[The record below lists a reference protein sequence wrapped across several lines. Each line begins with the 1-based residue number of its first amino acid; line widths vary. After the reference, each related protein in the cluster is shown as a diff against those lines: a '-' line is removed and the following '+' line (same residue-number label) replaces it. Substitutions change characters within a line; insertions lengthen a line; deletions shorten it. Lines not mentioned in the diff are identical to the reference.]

1 MDNIENEKVYSVY
14 IHISPSDKVY
24 VGITSM
30 NPPENRWKNGLGYY
44 QNKHFY
50 NAIQKYGWDNFKH
63 EILFEGL
70 TKKEA
75 EDREV
80 ELIALYNATNR
91 EKGYNKDN
99 GGTSV
104 GRMTEEQ
111 KNKLSEIGKERMK
124 NKENNPMYGKHH
136 SEETKQKLREAKIG
150 THHSE
155 ETKRKMSEARSGEK
169 NPLYGKHLSEE
180 TKRKISENSKS
191 GTEEVRK
198 KIGNAAKERFKN
210 KENHPL
216 YGKHHSE
223 ETKRKLSEYNKEY
236 FKDPTKNPNYGNTK
250 KVIDLDTKIIYSS
263 AYEVSDEFGISIDSI
278 RANCRGDIRTCG
290 DGLHRFKYLEDW
302 EAQGEENINKEF
314 FEYVYPS
321 SIPVR
326 CIELDT
332 VYQSATIAGKE
343 LGIDNS
349 TITKCCK
356 GRKYSKTA
364 GKLPDGTK
372 LHWEYAV

>member
-1 MDNIENEKVYSVY
+1 MHTSPSNKVY
-14 IHISPSDKVY
+14 I
-24 VGITSM
+24 GITAM
-30 NPPENRWKNGLGYY
+30 NPPEKRWKNGLGYW

-50 NAIQKYGWDNFKH
+50 NAIKKYGWENFKH
-63 EILFEGL
+63 EILFKGL

-75 EDREV
+75 EDKEV
-80 ELIALYNATNR
+80 KLIALYDATNR

-104 GRMTEEQ
+104 GRLTEEQ
-111 KNKLSEIGKERMK
+111 KRKLSEIGKERMK

-136 SEETKQKLREAKIG
+136 SDETKQKIREARTG

-155 ETKRKMSEARSGEK
+155 ETKIKMSESRRGEK

-191 GTEEVRK
+191 GTEEVKR
-198 KIGNAAKERFKN
+198 KIGDAAKDRFKN
-210 KENHPL
+210 KENHPM
-216 YGKHHSE
+216 YGKHQSE
-223 ETKRKLSEYNKEY
+223 EVKKRLSEHNKEL

-250 KVIDLDTKIIYSS
+250 KIIDLDTKIIYNS
-263 AYEVSDEFGISIDSI
+263 AYEASDEFGISVDCI

-290 DGLHRFKYLEDW
+290 NGLHRFKYLKDW
-302 EAQGEENINKEF
+302 EIKGEDFVEKYI
-314 FEYVYPS
+314 YPS

-326 CIELDT
+326 CVELDT
-332 VYQSATIAGKE
+332 IYESATIAGKE

-372 LHWEYAV
+372 LHWEYAS

>member
-1 MDNIENEKVYSVY
+1 MQNNERIYNVY
-14 IHISPSDKVY
+14 IHTSPSNKVY
-24 VGITSM
+24 IGITSM
-30 NPPENRWKNGLGYY
+30 NPPEKRWKNGLGYY

-63 EILFEGL
+63 EIVFRNL

-75 EDREV
+75 EDKEV
-80 ELIALYNATNR
+80 ELIASYDATNR
-91 EKGYNKDN
+91 ENGYNKDN

-104 GRMTEEQ
+104 GRLTEEQ
-111 KNKLSEIGKERMK
+111 KINLSKIGKERFK
-124 NKENNPMYGKHH
+124 NRENNPMYGKNH
-136 SEETKQKLREAKIG
+136 SEESKQKMREARIG
-150 THHSE
+150 T
-155 ETKRKMSEARSGEK
+155 
-169 NPLYGKHLSEE
+169 HLSEE
-180 TKRKISENSKS
+180 TKRKIGEASSKRVWSDESREKLKNSLMGHKVSEETK
-191 GTEEVRK
+191 RK
-198 KIGNAAKERFKN
+198 ISEAAKERLKN

-223 ETKRKLSEYNKEY
+223 ETKKKISEYNKKL
-236 FKDPTKNPNYGNTK
+236 FKDSTKHPSYGNTK
-250 KVIDLDTKIIYSS
+250 EIIDLDTKIIYDS
-263 AYEVSDEFGISIDSI
+263 AYKVSDEFGISVESV

-290 DGLHRFKYLEDW
+290 KNHHRFKYLEDFKSK
-302 EAQGEENINKEF
+302 GEEVINKEF

-356 GRKYSKTA
+356 GRKYFKTA
-364 GKLPDGTK
+364 GKLSDGTK
-372 LHWEYAV
+372 LHWEYAS